1 MLKVD
6 RICVWLFIIGY
17 CLLIFSL
24 ELVKFIDEV
33 ILYSMLGVV
42 LVDCVVNRSWRR
54 YRLLLTVAGVLA
66 AYALYSM
73 TCVHF
78 NTKAAVIVGLI
89 LEFKPYIAVLVMLC
103 VAPEL
108 TAGDKRILRTVSLV
122 YGALALVSLVSLDT
136 MVSAVFSHPAY
147 YGGTCLLASMVYAYC
162 SMDDE
167 GRLSDKTLL
176 IMFVIMAAG
185 IASGRSKYYGEF
197 IVAFVLFAFYR
208 PGMLRRMSVG
218 TMAGLAVVAVIFV
231 AAVWQKFSFYFITGG
246 SGVFDINNLDS
257 FARAALYA
265 GMVLVLIDFPLFG
278 SGLASFAS
286 FASASPYSTL
296 YERYGLNHVWGL
308 SESMPDFIS
317 DAYYASLAQFGIVGI
332 VLFVWFWV
340 HVYRCLRVLTKYEDG
355 RYKYL
360 FAIGSTLIATLL
372 IELTTGTM
380 IFQPHGEYMMMVLGL
395 VCITG
400 KRLIAARRQGAV
412 PDAAA
417 KPPALPERIR

>member
-42 LVDCVVNRSWRR
+42 LVDCVANRNWRK
-54 YRLLLTVAGVLA
+54 YRLLLIVAGALA
-66 AYALYSM
+66 AYAVYSM

-108 TAGDKRILRTVSLV
+108 TAGDKRILRAVSLV
-122 YGALALVSLVSLDT
+122 YGALAIVSLVSLDT

-162 SMDDE
+162 SVDGE
-167 GRLSDKTLL
+167 GRLSDRTLL

-185 IASGRSKYYGEF
+185 IACGRSKYYGEF
-197 IVAFVLFAFYR
+197 IIAFVLFAFYR
-208 PGMLRRMSVG
+208 PGMLRRMSAG

-231 AAVWQKFSFYFITGG
+231 AAVWQKFSFYFLMGG
-246 SGVFDINNLDS
+246 AGVFDMNNLDS

-332 VLFVWFWV
+332 ILFVWFWT
-340 HVYRCLRVLTKYEDG
+340 HIYRHLRVLTKYEDG

-360 FAIGSTLIATLL
+360 FAIGATLIATLL
-372 IELTTGTM
+372 IELTTGTL
-380 IFQPHGEYMMMVLGL
+380 IFQPHGECMMMLLGL
-395 VCITG
+395 ACITG
-400 KRLIAARRQGAV
+400 KRLIAARRQKAV

-417 KPPALPERIR
+417 KPPVLPKRIR

>member
-24 ELVKFIDEV
+24 DLVKFIDEV

-42 LVDCVVNRSWRR
+42 LADCVVKRSWRR
-54 YRLLLTVAGVLA
+54 YRLLFTVAGVLA
-66 AYALYSM
+66 AYAVYSM

-78 NTKAAVIVGLI
+78 NTKAAVVVGLI

-103 VAPEL
+103 IAPKL
-108 TAGDKRILRTVSLV
+108 TDGDKRILRTVSLI
-122 YGALALVSLVSLDT
+122 YGALALVSLVSLET
-136 MVSAVFSHPAY
+136 MVDAVFIHPTY

-162 SMDDE
+162 SIDND
-167 GRLSDKTLL
+167 GRLSYRTLL
-176 IMFVIMAAG
+176 VVFVIMVTG
-185 IASGRSKYYGEF
+185 IACGRSKYYGEF
-197 IVAFVLFAFYR
+197 IMAFVLFVFYR
-208 PGMLRRMSVG
+208 PGMLRHLSVG
-218 TMAGLAVVAVIFV
+218 TMVGLAVVAVIFV
-231 AAVWQKFSFYFITGG
+231 AAVWQKFSFYFLTGA
-246 SGVFDINNLDS
+246 SDVLDVNNLDS

-265 GMVLVLIDFPLFG
+265 GMILVLIDFPLFG
-278 SGLASFAS
+278 SGFASFAS

-296 YERYGLNHVWGL
+296 YEQYGLDRVWGL
-308 SESMPDFIS
+308 SKDFPAFVS

-332 VLFVWFWV
+332 ILFVWFWV
-340 HVYRCLRVLTKYEDG
+340 HIYRYLRVFTKYEDG

-360 FAIGSTLIATLL
+360 FAIGAVLIATLL

-400 KRLIAARRQGAV
+400 KRLVAARKREASLNAV
-412 PDAAA
+412 S
-417 KPPALPERIR
+417 KHIALPKRIR

>member
-1 MLKVD
+1 MKVD

-24 ELVKFIDEV
+24 DLVKFIDEV

-42 LVDCVVNRSWRR
+42 LADCVVNRNWRK
-54 YRLLLTVAGVLA
+54 YRLLLIVAGVLA
-66 AYALYSM
+66 AYAVYSM

-78 NTKAAVIVGLI
+78 NTKTAVIVGLI

-122 YGALALVSLVSLDT
+122 YGALALVSFVSLET
-136 MVSAVFSHPAY
+136 MLNTVFVHPAY

-167 GRLSDKTLL
+167 GRLSDKTRL
-176 IMFVIMAAG
+176 IMLVIMVAG
-185 IASGRSKYYGEF
+185 IASARSKYYGEF
-197 IVAFVLFAFYR
+197 IIALVLFAFYR
-208 PGMLRRMSVG
+208 PGMLRRLSVG

-231 AAVWQKFSFYFITGG
+231 AAVWQKFSFYFLMGG
-246 SGVFDINNLDS
+246 SGVFDANNLDS

-278 SGLASFAS
+278 SGLASYAS

-296 YERYGLNHVWGL
+296 YEQYGLNHVWGL
-308 SESMPDFIS
+308 SKDFPAFVC

-332 VLFVWFWV
+332 ILFVWFWV
-340 HVYRCLRVLTKYEDG
+340 HIYRYLRVFTKYEDG

-360 FAIGSTLIATLL
+360 FAIGAVLVATLL

-395 VCITG
+395 ICITG
-400 KRLIAARRQGAV
+400 KRLVAARKREASLNTE
-412 PDAAA
+412 A
-417 KPPALPERIR
+417 KPIALPKRIR